1 VERAGKLLRDTVD
14 GDERAV
20 AGEAGARMIGTV
32 AALTGR
38 ERYDVLETWGTVHK
52 ARYRMRLIYWRLDG
66 GCVLVGQEILE
77 KIDHPG

>member
-1 VERAGKLLRDTVD
+1 M
-14 GDERAV
+14 
-20 AGEAGARMIGTV
+20 AGEAGARKIGTV
-32 AALTGR
+32 AALTGK
-38 ERYDVLETWGTVHK
+38 ERYDVLETWGQVYK